1 MQLDFELYLGFRS
14 VTTILAGIAAAVCLK
29 GVHAE
34 GKSDYLK
41 PLVRALIVL
50 VVVEVLFDIVQ
61 WFGMYDMCNDTALH
75 TAMQTGYHCMPHTD
89 SSRGSMM
96 GTSAT
101 STPLECE
108 ERAAKFDLPT
118 TLVGVPINTYFLW
131 IVASFEKSTREA
143 GAQELAAPSQPV

>member
-1 MQLDFELYLGFRS
+1 
-14 VTTILAGIAAAVCLK
+14 
-29 GVHAE
+29 
-34 GKSDYLK
+34 
-41 PLVRALIVL
+41 
-50 VVVEVLFDIVQ
+50 
-61 WFGMYDMCNDTALH
+61 
-75 TAMQTGYHCMPHTD
+75 MQTGYHCMPHTD

>member
-1 MQLDFELYLGFRS
+1 
-14 VTTILAGIAAAVCLK
+14 
-29 GVHAE
+29 
-34 GKSDYLK
+34 
-41 PLVRALIVL
+41 
-50 VVVEVLFDIVQ
+50 
-61 WFGMYDMCNDTALH
+61 MYDMCFDTALH

-101 STPLECE
+101 STPLEYE